1 MDRIH
6 RLASASD
13 VDRVRR
19 LGRSQASPLMVVVA
33 GASDLPYPRFAFVA
47 GKGVGGAV
55 KRNRAKRRMR
65 ALVQAHLPQVASGKD
80 IVLIARTPLLAAEWP
95 VVLDTGLRLLQRAGA
110 LHD

>member
-6 RLASASD
+6 RLCSVKD

-19 LGRSQASPLMVVVA
+19 QGRSHSSPLLVMVA
-33 GASDLPYPRFAFVA
+33 AANDMPHARFAFVA

-65 ALVQAHLPQVASGKD
+65 AVMHALLPQVAPGWD
-80 IVLIARTPLLAAEWP
+80 IVVIARTPLLSADWP
-95 VVLDTGLRLLQRAGA
+95 ALQNTVRRLLQQAGA
-110 LHD
+110 NRA